1 MLFLLTALSAL
12 AASTPAAAPSAAPG
26 TIEMGWMPDTSWQ
39 IGLSGLQGIADPMGV
54 EAVFAQYGV
63 DTEKT
68 DLVTAE
74 RYGQAV
80 VGRRVRVQHMNLA
93 NGSTSET
100 VALRPERGCAEFA
113 GASWSSTALQVHAA
127 ALGGEPGATPS
138 MVMVKGNS
146 EIGSLVVLMP
156 GDTVETRQVR
166 QNGHLVSDAV
176 KVRRNSEQLEVRR
189 EGGRQMICSGT
200 IGGTAGTEPAP

>member
-1 MLFLLTALSAL
+1 MILLLLASFTAF
-12 AASTPAAAPSAAPG
+12 AAGTPVPAATPAPV
-26 TIEMGWMPDTSWQ
+26 EMDWMPDPSWE

-74 RYGQAV
+74 RYGQSAL
-80 VGRRVRVQHMNLA
+80 GRRVRVQRMNLA
-93 NGSTSET
+93 NGATAET
-100 VALRPERGCAEFA
+100 VALRPERGCTEFG
-113 GASWSSTALQVHAA
+113 GASWSSGSLQVHAA
-127 ALGGEPGATPS
+127 TLGGEASATPS
-138 MVMVKGNS
+138 MVMVKENAD
-146 EIGSLVVLMP
+146 IGSLVVLMP

-166 QNGHLVSDAV
+166 QNGRLVSDAV
-176 KVRRNSEQLEVRR
+176 RVRRNSAQLEVRN

-200 IGGTAGTEPAP
+200 IDIGGVTEAAP

>member
-1 MLFLLTALSAL
+1 MLLLLTAVSAL
-12 AASTPAAAPSAAPG
+12 AASTPAPAPSAAPG
-26 TIEMGWMPDTSWQ
+26 AIEMGWMPDTSWQ

-74 RYGQAV
+74 RYGQATI
-80 VGRRVRVQHMNLA
+80 GRRVRVQYMNLA
-93 NGSTSET
+93 NGTTSET
-100 VALRPERGCAEFA
+100 VALRPERGCTELG
-113 GASWSSTALQVHAA
+113 GASWSSASLQVHAA
-127 ALGGEPGATPS
+127 ALGGEASANPS

-146 EIGSLVVLMP
+146 EMGSLVVMMP

-189 EGGRQMICSGT
+189 EGGRQLICSGT
-200 IGGTAGTEPAP
+200 IGATAGTEPAP